1 MEGSDSLTASHRAL
15 AGLDRQVERQAQMM
29 AYRDAFQ
36 LLGIVVLCS
45 IPLVL
50 LLKRPQ
56 PGDAP
61 TDTGAH

>member
-1 MEGSDSLTASHRAL
+1 
-15 AGLDRQVERQAQMM
+15 MM

-45 IPLVL
+45 MPLVFFL
-50 LLKRPQ
+50 RRPE

-61 TDTGAH
+61 ADAELH